1 MMCNIDFYVVL
12 SQTLAELLSIS
23 KTMLLNGEDTC
34 NECTHM
40 LRMLMLDFKLPY
52 TGFIIPRLQP
62 CDNFASGSF
71 MSSGKQVW
79 FDWLFR
85 DRVNL
90 LCRSLIGEIV
100 ECHGHV
106 SRIHECDCQTELHS
120 LDSRHYGCYSP
131 CKYLGYS
138 YKFNTG
144 RWHVRFLHTD
154 SFVSVLECAL
164 EGREHRPY
172 TLF

>member
-1 MMCNIDFYVVL
+1 MKTHATSVHTCWECLCWISSCL
-12 SQTLAELLSIS
+12 TQALLS
-23 KTMLLNGEDTC
+23 
-34 NECTHM
+34 
-40 LRMLMLDFKLPY
+40 RDFNLAITLPQD
-52 TGFIIPRLQP
+52 RLCP
-62 CDNFASGSF
+62 PVSEA
-71 MSSGKQVW
+71 W
-79 FDWLFR
+79 FYWPFR